1 MGLGRGLAGLFKKWG
16 KGIGNA
22 ADHVWLREDAQKA
35 IRDEV
40 TKKFQP
46 KIDIAHGAE
55 SKRAANIKDLDAK
68 LTQSKADLAAAQKA
82 WKDNYDNAL
91 AAAKNQKQKDI
102 DDYNAQLQAYSDDL
116 ANAKASR
123 QSIFDKLA
131 NDEAHYDPS
140 RTIFT
145 DVTTGKNYIFDP
157 FSSSGGYRSLD
168 SLTKKER
175 KKFLKNYGN
184 FDNRLIDFNTNP
196 SGRIINAFDESTKK
210 TYKGS
215 DPFDRYYSNRI
226 SPQDAIALR
235 DAENQ
240 IKQADANLRGWR
252 KQSQPSP
259 WDDNVD
265 LKQFKADFNKN
276 NAKPTYSFN
285 GQNYSKKSDLDQA
298 YKDALASEQRMQSLF
313 HGSASRYTSKRD
325 AEIAQRIQDAK
336 DMNKAKVFL
345 GGTLGAGALYA
356 AGKAMYGGDDTDNT
370 GNINNTDNIDNTDY
384 GNPDPKLKAENTPEG
399 KAALIGKSL
408 IDTDFDPDKADALAA
423 AATLADAAHD
433 KGVEDSNS
441 IESSDDRFIDD
452 DELYGLL
459 KAMEDPHKADA
470 VANYIYS
477 KHGNESDVQNLGW
490 RGWLNKYYGDLLRS
504 RMNLDPSSY
513 KGMHISGGL

>member
-35 IRDEV
+35 IKDEV

-68 LTQSKADLAAAQKA
+68 LTQSKKDLADAQKA
-82 WKDNYDNAL
+82 WQEKYDNAL
-91 AAAKNQKQKDI
+91 ADAKNQRQLDI
-102 DDYNAQLQAYSDDL
+102 DNYNAKSQAYE
-116 ANAKASR
+116 NALNKASAGR

-131 NDEAHYDPS
+131 DAEDNYDPS
-140 RTIFT
+140 KTIFT
-145 DVTTGKNYIFDP
+145 DVTTGDRYLFNSATGQYTN
-157 FSSSGGYRSLD
+157 
-168 SLTKKER
+168 LTKIYPTLTSQEKR
-175 KKFLKNYGN
+175 RVNKAIQGFDDRLYDSKSGN
-184 FDNRLIDFNTNP
+184 V
-196 SGRIINAFDESTKK
+196 INAFDENNIFTYQGKNNIFNRYRSNKISTHNA
-210 TYKGS
+210 
-215 DPFDRYYSNRI
+215 DI
-226 SPQDAIALR
+226 R
-235 DAENQ
+235 DAEKQ
-240 IKQADANLRGWR
+240 IQQAYNDKVNWTANN
-252 KQSQPSP
+252 SQPQA

-285 GQNYSKKSDLDQA
+285 GQNYSDEPALEKA

-313 HGSASRYTSKRD
+313 RGSASRYASKRD

-356 AGKAMYGGDDTDNT
+356 AGRAMYGGDDTDNT
-370 GNINNTDNIDNTDY
+370 DNTDY
-384 GNPDPKLKAENTPEG
+384 GNPDPKFKAENTPEG
-399 KAALIGKSL
+399 KAALKSDIAPNL
-408 IDTDFDPDKADALAA
+408 VKTDFDPDKADALAA
-423 AATLADAAHD
+423 AAYD

-477 KHGNESDVQNLGW
+477 KHGNESDVQRLGW

-504 RMNLDPSSY
+504 RMGLDPSSY
-513 KGMHISGGL
+513 NGMHISGGL